1 MSPFLKCGGAGLL
14 RRAEPGP
21 GRGTGPWSTRFRDS
35 RVYQLCLCPL
45 RCRPAWPREAS
56 SNIWS
61 LNQRKRSLPRT
72 MTMILWT
79 MRPPGWRAYHLA
91 GTRFSTLPVGS
102 LTTGMRTQTS
112 YPGFPHMTP
121 TLWLPNRPRSS
132 EAVMQMLKKSWTGA
146 MTSRTGAMTSRTAA
160 MRNQTGATTSQTG
173 ATTNLTGIESVAM
186 TSKSKG

>member
-1 MSPFLKCGGAGLL
+1 MELEEVLPSAPPSPALWFLPPGSLWGLSAMPL
-14 RRAEPGP
+14 PVALQTRLAKRGILKHLEPEP
-21 GRGTGPWSTRFRDS
+21 
-35 RVYQLCLCPL
+35 
-45 RCRPAWPREAS
+45 EEE
-56 SNIWS
+56 IM
-61 LNQRKRSLPRT
+61 PRT

-79 MRPPGWRAYHLA
+79 MRPPGWRAYHQA

-186 TSKSKG
+186 TSSKSKG